1 VFHNFL
7 FSLVA
12 EYGMGSQISTE
23 GDVYSYGII
32 LLEMLT
38 GKRPT
43 DEAFGDGL
51 TLHKYVD
58 VSLSETERILRP
70 SLMSKFEDQP
80 TDPEH
85 KIDEYKPTTMM
96 DICATQL
103 LKLGLLCSVE
113 SPKDRPSM
121 HEIYSEVIA
130 VKEAFFSMNI

>member
-1 VFHNFL
+1 L
-7 FSLVA
+7 DA

-43 DEAFGDGL
+43 DEAFSDGL
-51 TLHKYVD
+51 TLHKYVNA
-58 VSLSETERILRP
+58 SLSETERILRP
-70 SLMSKFEDQP
+70 SLMPKFGDQP
-80 TDPEH
+80 TDPKP
-85 KIDEYKPTTMM
+85 KIDEYKPTTVM
-96 DICATQL
+96 DICALQL
-103 LKLGLLCSVE
+103 LKLGLLCSAE

-121 HEIYSEVIA
+121 HEVYSEIIA